1 MSPENQSDAA
11 GLNVAFIEDLYESY
25 MRDPSSVTEDWVHY
39 FKSMNGETT
48 QGIPPKMHPSFKPA
62 SIFNPPGG
70 AGNGTSGNN
79 GKSSLQQK
87 IDQNGVL
94 QHKVDLLIHN
104 YRVRGHLMSCMDSL
118 GAPRFDLPE
127 LEPAYYGFTDE
138 HLDIQF
144 ATPSL
149 KGSDTLSLRE
159 IIARY
164 QNTYCRSIGVQ
175 FMHIDDLQVR
185 DWLQDRIE
193 TTENRLSLSREEQA
207 RILTRLTDAVSFEEF
222 IQKKYQGAKSF
233 SLEGAESLIPLLD
246 QSIEKSG
253 EQGVDEIVIGMAH
266 RGRLNVLANIMGKDP
281 AQIFREYEDKDPDSF
296 KGRGDVKYH
305 QGFHRDWQT
314 ACGQKVH
321 LALCFNPSHLEI
333 VNTVAMGRMRS
344 WQDRTGDANHEKGL
358 VILIHGD
365 AAFAGE
371 GIVQETLNM
380 SGLDAYTTGGTL
392 HIIVNNQIGFTTN
405 PAESRSST
413 YCTDVAKMLQ
423 SPIFHVDGEDP
434 EAVAQVV
441 SVAMDFRKTFK
452 RDVVIDMYC
461 YRKHG
466 HNEGDEPMFT
476 QPQMY
481 NEIHKRQSVRD
492 NYLNRLLTMGELT
505 AEDAEAIVVKR
516 QAKLEDALS
525 EARARPQVR
534 PPSVLRGIWSNYRG
548 GPDKHVPEVD
558 TGVEKDRLVTL
569 LNSLTTIPEG
579 FNINSK
585 INRIMGVRRKMAT
598 EEAPIDWAMGETLAM
613 ATLATEGVRVRLTG
627 QDCQRGTFSHRHAV
641 LHDQVTGEAYMPLKH
656 LSTNQAEVEIHNSPL
671 CETGVLGF
679 EYGYSL
685 AYPDGLIMW
694 EAQFGDFS
702 NVAQP
707 IFDQFIS
714 SAEDKWRSLTGI
726 TILLP
731 HGFEGMGPEHSSARF
746 ERFLGL
752 SAEDNFQIC
761 VPTTP
766 AQIYHL
772 LRRQVRRPWRKPLVI
787 ITPKSLLRKP
797 ECISTLDDLA
807 EGRFQ
812 RIIADDY
819 VKPENVERI
828 LLCTGKIYYEL
839 DAARKEEGREDIAIL
854 RVEQL
859 YPLQPEDLQ
868 RHLDVYQDDTPVMW
882 VQEEPENMG
891 AWRRVKG
898 KFGERILGRF
908 PFTVACR
915 PASASPATGSAHSH
929 RLEQE
934 ILIQLAFGNEETS
947 WY

>member
-1 MSPENQSDAA
+1 MSTSTESNPAS
-11 GLNVAFIEDLYESY
+11 LNVAFVEDMYESY
-25 MRDPSSVTEDWVHY
+25 LRDHSSVSEDWVHY
-39 FKSMNGETT
+39 FESMNGDATA
-48 QGIPPKMHPSFKPA
+48 GIPPKLNPSFKST

-70 AGNGTSGNN
+70 NAQN
-79 GKSSLQQK
+79 GKSALQQK
-87 IDQNGVL
+87 LDRNSVM
-94 QHKVDLLIHN
+94 QHKVDLLIRN
-104 YRVRGHLMSCMDSL
+104 YRVRGHLMSCMDTM
-118 GAPRFDLPE
+118 GAPAFDLPE
-127 LEPAYYGFTDE
+127 LEPAYHGFTDE
-138 HLDIQF
+138 DLDLHF

-149 KGSDTLSLRE
+149 KDADSMTLRE

-185 DWLQDRIE
+185 DWLQDTMEIA
-193 TTENRLSLSREEQA
+193 ENRFSLSRDEQV
-207 RILTRLTDAVSFEEF
+207 RILKRLTDAISFEEF

-246 QSIEKSG
+246 QAIDKAG
-253 EQGVDEIVIGMAH
+253 EHGVDEIVIGMAH

-281 AQIFREYEDKDPDSF
+281 AQIFREYEDKNPDSY

-305 QGFHRDWQT
+305 QGFHNDWQT
-314 ACGQKVH
+314 TCGQKVH
-321 LALCFNPSHLEI
+321 LALCFNPSHLEY

-344 WQDRTGDANHEKGL
+344 WMDRTGDEKHEKGM
-358 VILIHGD
+358 VVLIHGD
-365 AAFAGE
+365 AAFAGQ

-380 SGLDAYTTGGTL
+380 SCLKAYTTGGTL

-405 PAESRSST
+405 PGDSRSST

-441 SVAMDFRKTFK
+441 NVAMEFRRTFK

-476 QPQMY
+476 QPLMY
-481 NEIHKRQSVRD
+481 KEIRKRQSVKD
-492 NYLNRLLTMGELT
+492 NYMNRLLKMGELT
-505 AEDAEAIVVKR
+505 KEDADDIAELR
-516 QAKLEDALS
+516 RGKLEAALTDA
-525 EARARPQVR
+525 RTRPQVR
-534 PPSVLRGIWSNYRG
+534 PPSLLRGIWSNYQG
-548 GPDKHVPEVD
+548 GPDIHVPDVD
-558 TGVEKDRLVTL
+558 TGVEHDRLVSL
-569 LNSLTTIPEG
+569 IESLTNVPEG
-579 FNINSK
+579 FNLNAK
-585 INRIMGVRRKMAT
+585 VNRILGVRRKMAT
-598 EEAPIDWAMGETLAM
+598 GEAPIDWAMGETLAM
-613 ATLATEGVRVRLTG
+613 ATLATEGARVRLTG
-627 QDCQRGTFSHRHAV
+627 QDSQRGTFSHRHSV
-641 LHDQVTGEAYMPLKH
+641 LHDQETAETYMPLQH
-656 LSTNQAEVEIHNSPL
+656 LSANQAEVEIHNSPL
-671 CETGVLGF
+671 CESGVLAF
-679 EYGYSL
+679 EYGYSF
-685 AYPDGLIMW
+685 AYPDGLVMW

-714 SAEDKWRSLTGI
+714 SAEDKWYRLSGL

-731 HGFEGMGPEHSSARF
+731 HGFEGMGPEHSSSRF

-752 SAEDNFQIC
+752 AAEDNFQVC

-766 AQIYHL
+766 AQMFHL
-772 LRRQVRRPWRKPLVI
+772 LRRQVRRPWRKPLII

-797 ECISTLDDLA
+797 ECTSTLEDLIH
-807 EGRFQ
+807 GRF
-812 RIIADDY
+812 RRLLRDKDSDP
-819 VKPENVERI
+819 KKVERI
-828 LLCTGKIYYEL
+828 LMCTGKIFYEL
-839 DAARKEEGREDIAIL
+839 DEARKKEGRDDIAII

-859 YPLQPEDLQ
+859 YPLQPDDVHEV
-868 RHLDVYQDDTPVMW
+868 LDAYEPETPVLW

-891 AWRRVKG
+891 AWRRMKG
-898 KFGERILGRF
+898 KFGERILGQF
-908 PFTVACR
+908 PFTVASR

-934 ILIQLAFGNEETS
+934 NLIQLALGNEGTS

>member
-1 MSPENQSDAA
+1 MSDSSSSNPA

-25 MRDPSSVTEDWVHY
+25 LRDPSTVSSDWVKY
-39 FKSMNGETT
+39 FEAFNGEATP
-48 QGIPPKMHPSFKPA
+48 GLPPKLAPSFKA
-62 SIFNPPGG
+62 TSIFNPPGG
-70 AGNGTSGNN
+70 SNDQN
-79 GKSSLQQK
+79 GKSGMQK
-87 IDQNGVL
+87 KLERNAIL
-94 QHKVDLLIHN
+94 QHKVDLLVRN
-104 YRVRGHLMSCMDSL
+104 YRVRGHLFSCMNTL
-118 GAPRFDLPE
+118 GAADFQLPE
-127 LEPAYYGFTDE
+127 LEPSYYGFNDE
-138 HLDIQF
+138 DLDLRF
-144 ATPSL
+144 ATPSM
-149 KGSDTLSLRE
+149 KGSDTLTLRE

-175 FMHIDDLQVR
+175 FMHIDDLEVR

-193 TTENRLSLSREEQA
+193 GAENRLTLSREEQV
-207 RILTRLTDAVSFEEF
+207 RILTRLTDAISFEEF

-246 QSIEKSG
+246 QAIDKAG
-253 EQGVDEIVIGMAH
+253 EQGVDEVVIGMAH

-281 AQIFREYEDKDPDSF
+281 AQIFREYEDKDPESF
-296 KGRGDVKYH
+296 SGCGDVKYH
-305 QGFHRDWQT
+305 QGFHNDWQT
-314 ACGQKVH
+314 SSGHKVH
-321 LALCFNPSHLEI
+321 LALCFNPSHLEY

-344 WQDRTGDANHEKGL
+344 WQDRTGDTKHEKGL
-358 VILIHGD
+358 CVLIHGD
-365 AAFAGE
+365 AAFAGQ

-380 SGLDAYTTGGTL
+380 SCLNAYTTGGTL

-405 PAESRSST
+405 PSDSRSST

-441 SVAMDFRKTFK
+441 NVAMDFRKTFK

-476 QPQMY
+476 QPLMY
-481 NEIHKRQSVRD
+481 KEIRKRLSVKD
-492 NYLNRLLTMGELT
+492 NYLNRLLKMGELT
-505 AEDAEAIVVKR
+505 AEDAEAIAEKR
-516 QAKLEDALS
+516 REKLEEALT

-548 GPDKHVPEVD
+548 GPDKHVPDVD
-558 TGVEKDRLVTL
+558 TGVERERLVSLIEL
-569 LNSLTTIPEG
+569 LTSVPEG
-579 FNINSK
+579 FNLNSK
-585 INRIMGVRRKMAT
+585 ISRILGVRKEMAT
-598 EEAPIDWAMGETLAM
+598 GDAPIDWAMGETLAM
-613 ATLATEGVRVRLTG
+613 ATLATEGTRIRLTG
-627 QDCQRGTFSHRHAV
+627 QDSQRGTFSHRHAV
-641 LHDQVTGEAYMPLKH
+641 MHDQETGETYTPLKH
-656 LSTNQAEVEIHNSPL
+656 LSANQAEVDIHNSPL
-671 CETGVLGF
+671 CESGVLAF
-679 EYGYSL
+679 EYGYSF
-685 AYPDGLIMW
+685 AYPDGLVMW

-707 IFDQFIS
+707 VFDQFIS
-714 SAEDKWRSLTGI
+714 SAEDKWRSLSGM

-731 HGFEGMGPEHSSARF
+731 HGFEGMGPEHSSARI

-752 SAEDNFQIC
+752 SAEDNFQVC

-766 AQIYHL
+766 AQMYHL

-787 ITPKSLLRKP
+787 ITPKSLLRNP
-797 ECISTLDDLA
+797 ECVSTLDELA

-812 RIIADDY
+812 RILPDTHSDP
-819 VKPENVERI
+819 KKVERV
-828 LLCTGKIYYEL
+828 LLCTGKLYYEL
-839 DAARKEEGREDIAIL
+839 DAARKEQGREDMAIL

-859 YPLQPEDLQ
+859 YPLQPEDLAK
-868 RHLDVYQDDTPVMW
+868 HLDIYPADTPLMW

-891 AWRRVKG
+891 AWRRMKG
-898 KFGERILGRF
+898 KFGERVLGKY
-908 PFTVACR
+908 PFTVASR

-929 RLEQE
+929 RIEQAT
-934 ILIQLAFGNEETS
+934 LIELAFNNEQTS